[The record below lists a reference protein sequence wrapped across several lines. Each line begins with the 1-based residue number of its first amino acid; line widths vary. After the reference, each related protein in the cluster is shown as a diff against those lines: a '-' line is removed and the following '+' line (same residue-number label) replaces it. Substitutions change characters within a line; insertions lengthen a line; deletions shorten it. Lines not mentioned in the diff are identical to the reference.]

1 MPEQSLAQSITV
13 VKATSPTGQGPFAF
27 TSSTAPTNFLLDGG
41 TPQNFPGLAT
51 PVTYTITEVIP
62 PGSNLVITSNA
73 GETGPCEF
81 TVVTANNTTGVADID
96 LEGSCDLVITFTNT
110 GNATITID
118 KDTISNNN
126 SVLFDFT
133 SNLPGQSNFSL
144 TSVFALVVNNVLGGT
159 YTVTEQI
166 ESGYTLTDVTCNDPL
181 STSFNPSTRTVT
193 IDIDEDNDDI
203 SCTFTNTANGTIII
217 EKGTVPIEGM
227 GFTFTENIPG
237 GTGTFELDDGQFQT
251 FNDVPP
257 GEYTVTEDDPIMT
270 PGEFFLSDIFCDDMG
285 SSTNLETRTATIDLD
300 QEETITCRFT
310 NTTLLQGLNI
320 IKTDSPDPVVAG
332 QELTYEIIIINE
344 SNFEAT
350 NVLLVDML
358 PDGVIPFDIFSNV
371 PGVDCEFDIVDP
383 LDPPMATCDI
393 GNLQPEEELLVTV
406 IVIPDPDVFDDAPV
420 MIENKATLTAEPG
433 GVVREA
439 TTQTLVN
446 PIVDIEI
453 DAGSE
458 NRSVGQGNTFQVS
471 YDITVNPDNEEVLAS
486 LSSDDAQIRVDALD
500 VMLDVDFPEEIEVD
514 SVEVSQGMCTIGSV
528 QCNFG
533 DIMEGQT
540 VTVIIIFIAPNERGD
555 FTIGATVSTLGQ
567 SFSNFIF
574 ITVGGDGS
582 SNCSLA
588 PAGSRG
594 SIPLYLFIP
603 LFILV
608 RRRWRRMAKKG

>member
-1 MPEQSLAQSITV
+1 M
-13 VKATSPTGQGPFAF
+13 
-27 TSSTAPTNFLLDGG
+27 LDGG
-41 TPQNFPGLAT
+41 DSQNFPGLAT

-110 GNATITID
+110 GNSTVTIE
-118 KDTISNNN
+118 KDTIPTNNIQ
-126 SVLFDFT
+126 LFNFT
-133 SNLPGQSNFSL
+133 STLPGQANFGI
-144 TSVFALVVNNVLGGT
+144 TSASGISVADVPGGT
-159 YTVTEQI
+159 FVVQEEITP
-166 ESGYTLTDVTCNDPL
+166 GYTLTNITCDDPD
-181 STSFNPSTRTVT
+181 TTTNIATRTANINVSENEN
-193 IDIDEDNDDI
+193 IN
-203 SCTFTNTANGTIII
+203 CTFTNTANGTIII
-217 EKGTVPIEGM
+217 EKETVPIEGM
-227 GFTFTENIPG
+227 GFTFTENIPV
-237 GTGTFELDDGQFQT
+237 GTGTFELDDGQSQI

-270 PGEFFLSDIFCDDMG
+270 PGEFFLSDIVCDDMG

-332 QELTYEIIIINE
+332 QELTYDITMINE

-358 PDGVIPFDIFSNV
+358 PDGVIPVDVFSNV
-371 PGVDCEFDIVDP
+371 QGVDCEFDIVGP

-446 PIVDIEI
+446 PMVDIEI

-594 SIPLYLFIP
+594 PIPLYLFIP

-608 RRRWRRMAKKG
+608 RRRMAKKG